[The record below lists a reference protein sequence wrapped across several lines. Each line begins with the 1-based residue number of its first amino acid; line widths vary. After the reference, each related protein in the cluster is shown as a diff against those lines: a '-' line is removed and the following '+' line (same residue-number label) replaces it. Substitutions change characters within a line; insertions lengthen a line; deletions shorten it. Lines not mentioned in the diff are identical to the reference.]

1 MIDGAPACERRA
13 GRGIGTLN
21 IATILRALC
30 LLVAMA
36 AAWPGHRAYA
46 QDVPL
51 GAALRQENGFLRIQ
65 AKGREVRLESL
76 IVRPEGVTGRLPLA
90 IITHGRN
97 SSSLSMGDLR
107 AARYATLARDLAR
120 RGWLAAVVMRRGAGQ
135 SDGPLPSLA
144 SCPTPDIAGSF
155 GDDTDDIEGALR
167 VLQARPDVDGQRVIL
182 LGESAG
188 GATAMALMRRK
199 PPGLRGVIN
208 VAGGLNLEGCTERGQ
223 DALVAAM
230 TAWQGPDTVPQLWI
244 YARNDE
250 LFPPSLVA
258 RMRKA
263 ALDAGADVRFIDL
276 PELKPRGHMA
286 FLHGQ
291 GRHLWL
297 REMDASLRAW
307 GLPTIPRDRGR
318 TLHAKLGLTTRLDVF
333 ERYFSGPG
341 ERAMAL
347 SRSKKE
353 FRYWFGTPDLETAKA
368 NALRDCAA
376 LAADCVIA
384 FENDRLLLDESK

>member
-1 MIDGAPACERRA
+1 
-13 GRGIGTLN
+13 LN
-21 IATILRALC
+21 IATTLRALC

-36 AAWPGHRAYA
+36 AAWPTHRALA

-51 GAALRQENGFLRIQ
+51 GAALRQENGYSRIQ

-76 IVRPEGVTGRLPLA
+76 IVRPEGTTGRLPLA

-144 SCPTPDIAGSF
+144 SCPAPDIARSF
-155 GDDTDDIEGALR
+155 GDDADDIEGALR

-199 PPGLRGVIN
+199 PPGLRGVVN
-208 VAGGLNLEGCTERGQ
+208 VAGGLNLEGCKENGQ

-230 TAWQGPDTVPQLWI
+230 TAWQGPDAVPQLWI

-250 LFPPSLVA
+250 LFPPPLVA

-307 GLPTIPRDRGR
+307 GLPTIPSDRGR
-318 TLHAKLGLTTRLDVF
+318 SFHVKLGLTTRLDVF

-353 FRYWFGTPDLETAKA
+353 FRYWFGTPDLETARS
-368 NALRDCAA
+368 NALRDCGT
-376 LAADCVIA
+376 LAPDCVIA
-384 FENDRLLLDESK
+384 FENDRFLLDEPK

>member
-1 MIDGAPACERRA
+1 M
-13 GRGIGTLN
+13 N
-21 IATILRALC
+21 IVKILRALC
-30 LLVAMA
+30 LLGVFV
-36 AAWPGHRAYA
+36 AAWPVPYASA
-46 QDVPL
+46 QDVPV
-51 GAALRQENGFLRIQ
+51 GASLRQENGFLRIQ

-76 IVRPEGVTGRLPLA
+76 IVRPEGVTGPLPLA
-90 IITHGRN
+90 IITHGRS

-135 SDGPLPSLA
+135 SDGPLPSLT
-144 SCPTPDIAGSF
+144 SCPSPDIAGAF
-155 GDDTDDIEGALR
+155 GDDADDIEGALR
-167 VLQARPDVDGQRVIL
+167 ALQARSDVDGQRVIL

-188 GATAMALMRRK
+188 GATALALMRRK
-199 PPGLRGVIN
+199 PPGLRGIVN
-208 VAGGLNLEGCTERGQ
+208 VAGGLNLEACTERGQ

-230 TAWQGPDTVPQLWI
+230 TAWQGPDAAPQLWI

-250 LFPPSLVA
+250 LFPPALVA

-291 GRHLWL
+291 ARHLWL
-297 REMDASLRAW
+297 REMDVSLRAW
-307 GLPTIPRDRGR
+307 DLPTIPRDRGR
-318 TLHAKLGLTTRLDVF
+318 SFHAKLGLSTRLDVF

-347 SRSKKE
+347 SRSKKQ
-353 FRYWFGTPDLETAKA
+353 FRYWFGTTDLERAKA
-368 NALRDCAA
+368 NALRDCGV
-376 LAADCVIA
+376 LASDCVIA
-384 FENDRLLLDESK
+384 FENDRFMLE

>member
-1 MIDGAPACERRA
+1 MLAMPGRDTTAPAEEPILR
-13 GRGIGTLN
+13 L
-21 IATILRALC
+21 ATILRALG
-30 LLVAMA
+30 LLAALAIAVPPPA
-36 AAWPGHRAYA
+36 AAA
-46 QDVPL
+46 DDLPL
-51 GAALRQENGFLRIQ
+51 GGPLQEQNGFLRIQ

-76 IVRPEGVTGRLPLA
+76 IVRPEGATGRLPLA

-144 SCPTPDIAGSF
+144 SCPAPDIAGSF
-155 GDDTDDIEGALR
+155 GDDADDIEGALR
-167 VLQARPDVDGQRVIL
+167 ALQARPDVDGQRVIL

-199 PPGLRGVIN
+199 PPGVRGVVN
-208 VAGGLNLEGCTERGQ
+208 VAGGLNLEGCRERGQ
-223 DALVAAM
+223 DALVGAM
-230 TAWQGPDTVPQLWI
+230 AAWQGPGAVPQLWI

-250 LFPPSLVA
+250 LFPPPLVA

-291 GRHLWL
+291 ARHLWL

-307 GLPTIPRDRGR
+307 DLPTIPRDRGR
-318 TLHAKLGLTTRLDVF
+318 SFHAKLGLTTRLDVF

-341 ERAMAL
+341 ERAMAF
-347 SRSKKE
+347 SRSKKD
-353 FRYWFGTPDLETAKA
+353 FRYWFGTADLAAART

-376 LAADCVIA
+376 LAPDCVIA
-384 FENDRLLLDESK
+384 FENDRFLLD

>member
-1 MIDGAPACERRA
+1 MFAMPERGITAPAEEPILR
-13 GRGIGTLN
+13 L
-21 IATILRALC
+21 ATILRALG
-30 LLVAMA
+30 LLAALAIAVPPPAVAA
-36 AAWPGHRAYA
+36 E
-46 QDVPL
+46 DLPL
-51 GAALRQENGFLRIQ
+51 GGPLQEQNGFLRIQ

-76 IVRPEGVTGRLPLA
+76 IVRPEGATGRLPLA

-107 AARYATLARDLAR
+107 APRYATLARDLAR

-135 SDGPLPSLA
+135 ADGPLPSLT
-144 SCPTPDIAGSF
+144 SCPAPDIASSLE
-155 GDDTDDIEGALR
+155 DDADDIAGALR
-167 VLQARPDVDGQRVIL
+167 ALQARPDVDGQRVIL

-199 PPGLRGVIN
+199 PPGLRGVVN
-208 VAGGLNLEGCTERGQ
+208 VAGGLNLEGCRERGQ
-223 DALVAAM
+223 DALVGAM
-230 TAWQGPDTVPQLWI
+230 ADWQGPGAVPQLWI

-250 LFPPSLVA
+250 LFPPPLVA

-291 GRHLWL
+291 ARHLWL

-307 GLPTIPRDRGR
+307 DLPTIPRDRGR
-318 TLHAKLGLTTRLDVF
+318 SFHAKLGLTTRLDVF

-341 ERAMAL
+341 ERAMAF
-347 SRSKKE
+347 SRSKKD
-353 FRYWFGTPDLETAKA
+353 FRYWFGTADLAAART

-376 LAADCVIA
+376 LAPDCVIA
-384 FENDRLLLDESK
+384 FENDRFLLD

>member
-1 MIDGAPACERRA
+1 MV
-13 GRGIGTLN
+13 
-21 IATILRALC
+21 LRALC
-30 LLVAMA
+30 LLFAMA
-36 AAWPGHRAYA
+36 AAWPGHRAFA

-76 IVRPEGVTGRLPLA
+76 IVRPEGATGRLPLA

-144 SCPTPDIAGSF
+144 SCPAPDVAGSF
-155 GDDTDDIEGALR
+155 GDDADDIEGALR

-199 PPGLRGVIN
+199 PPGLRGVVN

-230 TAWQGPDTVPQLWI
+230 TAWQGPDAVPQLWI

-250 LFPPSLVA
+250 LFPPAGCA
-258 RMRKA
+258 RRRSMPGPMSASSTCRSSSRA
-263 ALDAGADVRFIDL
+263 ATWLSCTARRGISGCARWTPRCAPGACRRSPAIAAGPSMPSSA
-276 PELKPRGHMA
+276 
-286 FLHGQ
+286 
-291 GRHLWL
+291 
-297 REMDASLRAW
+297 
-307 GLPTIPRDRGR
+307 
-318 TLHAKLGLTTRLDVF
+318 
-333 ERYFSGPG
+333 
-341 ERAMAL
+341 
-347 SRSKKE
+347 
-353 FRYWFGTPDLETAKA
+353 
-368 NALRDCAA
+368 
-376 LAADCVIA
+376 
-384 FENDRLLLDESK
+384 

>member
-1 MIDGAPACERRA
+1 M
-13 GRGIGTLN
+13 N

-30 LLVAMA
+30 LMGTIAV
-36 AAWPGHRAYA
+36 AWPAPLASA
-46 QDVPL
+46 QDAPL
-51 GAALRQENGFLRIQ
+51 GATLRQENGFLRVQ

-76 IVRPEGVTGRLPLA
+76 IVRPEGVAGRLPLA

-107 AARYATLARDLAR
+107 ATRYATLARDLAR

-135 SDGPLPSLA
+135 SDGPLPSLT
-144 SCPTPDIAGSF
+144 SCPAPDIAGSF
-155 GDDTDDIEGALR
+155 GDDADDIEGALR
-167 VLQARPDVDGQRVIL
+167 ILQARPDVDGQRVIL

-188 GATAMALMRRK
+188 GATAMALIRRK
-199 PPGLRGVIN
+199 PPGLRGIIN

-250 LFPPSLVA
+250 LFPPPLVA

-276 PELKPRGHMA
+276 PELKPRGHIA

-291 GRHLWL
+291 ARHLWL

-307 GLPTIPRDRGR
+307 GLPTLPSDRGR
-318 TLHAKLGLTTRLDVF
+318 SFHAKLGLTTRLDAF

-347 SRSKKE
+347 SRGKKQ
-353 FRYWFGTPDLETAKA
+353 FRYWFGTADLETAKA
-368 NALRDCAA
+368 NALRDCGAVA
-376 LAADCVIA
+376 PDCVIA
-384 FENDRLLLDESK
+384 FENDRFMLE

>member
-1 MIDGAPACERRA
+1 MPVREPI
-13 GRGIGTLN
+13 LSL
-21 IATILRALC
+21 ATILRALG
-30 LLVAMA
+30 LLAALAVAVA
-36 AAWPGHRAYA
+36 PPPAVA
-46 QDVPL
+46 QDAPI
-51 GAALRQENGFLRIQ
+51 GEPLRQENGFLRIQ

-76 IVRPEGVTGRLPLA
+76 IVRPEGATGRLPLA

-120 RGWLAAVVMRRGAGQ
+120 RGWLAAVVMRRGTGQ

-144 SCPTPDIAGSF
+144 SCPAPDVAGSF
-155 GDDTDDIEGALR
+155 GDDADDIEGALR

-199 PPGLRGVIN
+199 PPGLRGVVN

-230 TAWQGPDTVPQLWI
+230 TAWQGPDAVPQLWI

-250 LFPPSLVA
+250 LFPPALVA

-291 GRHLWL
+291 ARHLWL

-318 TLHAKLGLTTRLDVF
+318 TFHAKLGLTTRLDVF

-353 FRYWFGTPDLETAKA
+353 FRYWFGTTDLETAKA
-368 NALRDCAA
+368 NALRDCGA
-376 LAADCVIA
+376 LAPDCVIA
-384 FENDRLLLDESK
+384 FENDRFLLE